1 MTEDNNSERK
11 EYLVNPKWKGLYNSG
26 NMGYIA
32 SLSKDPDTFKN
43 YWAYIVREVSIVI
56 NSELNRFVAQ
66 ETQSND
72 SSDVETAQETQSNDS
87 SDVETAKYFRVSGI
101 KLSMP
106 QDAVNNPN
114 DITVKSYVEGT
125 YTEFVAEE

>member
-1 MTEDNNSERK
+1 MTEDNNSKRQK
-11 EYLVNPKWKGLYNSG
+11 RLIDPKWKGLYNSG

-32 SLSKDPDTFKN
+32 SLSEDPDTFEN
-43 YWAYIVREVSIVI
+43 YWAYIVKEVSTVI

-72 SSDVETAQETQSNDS
+72 SSN
-87 SDVETAKYFRVSGI
+87 VETAKYFRVSCI
-101 KLSMP
+101 KLSMS